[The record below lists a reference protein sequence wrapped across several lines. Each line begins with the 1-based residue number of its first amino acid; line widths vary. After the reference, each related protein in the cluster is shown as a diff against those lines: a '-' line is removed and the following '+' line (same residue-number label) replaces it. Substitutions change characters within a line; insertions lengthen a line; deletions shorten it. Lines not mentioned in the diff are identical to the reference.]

1 MTAGEMRRKTALM
14 PEDTV
19 LYIYYNGEF
28 LPIDCLRLYRDD
40 EEAIIF
46 PIKEDSVQSK
56 KDAPDKPQI

>member
-19 LYIYYNGEF
+19 LYMYHNGEF
-28 LPIDCLRLYRDD
+28 LPIDCIRLYRDD

-46 PIKEDSVQSK
+46 PIK
-56 KDAPDKPQI
+56 DAPDKPQK